1 MQYKG
6 YLAAIEYDESV
17 ELFHGRVVN
26 AGDYPVATFEAS
38 DVEGL
43 KREFRISV
51 EDYLAFCKE
60 KGLEPAK
67 PYPDTV
73 SVKLGPTL
81 HRQATL
87 VSMEDGISLNDWIKE
102 AIEEKV
108 FGKAPSPMK
117 GRRAAC

>member
-38 DVEGL
+38 DVAGL

-67 PYPDTV
+67 PYSGTV
-73 SVKLGPTL
+73 SIRLGSTF
-81 HRQATL
+81 HRRATL
-87 VSMEDGISLNDWIKE
+87 RSMEDGMSLSDWVKK
-102 AIEEKV
+102 AIEEKIS
-108 FGKAPSPMK
+108 GKAAKHP
-117 GRRAAC
+117 

>member
-17 ELFHGRVVN
+17 DLLHGRVVN
-26 AGDYPVATFEAS
+26 AGDYPIVTFEAA

-43 KREFRISV
+43 KREFRASV

-60 KGLEPAK
+60 KGLEPEE
-67 PYPDTV
+67 PYSGTV
-73 SVKLGPTL
+73 SVALGSTL

>member
-17 ELFHGRVVN
+17 DLLHGRVVN
-26 AGDYPVATFEAS
+26 AGDYPIVTFEAA

-67 PYPDTV
+67 PYPGTV

-81 HRQATL
+81 HRRVVL
-87 VSMEDGISLNDWIKE
+87 MSIEDGMSLNDWIKR
-102 AIEEKV
+102 AIEEKIS
-108 FGKAPSPMK
+108 GKMVK
-117 GRRAAC
+117 HQ